1 MDKVTVADVHADVV
15 RIRAGAEEHEVADL
29 KLIARDSSTLI
40 HLIIGGAVHRIA
52 ILPQAVVHEAGAVE
66 AGGRLRAAVDVAV
79 ADKRA
84 DEPRDLCRRAG
95 AGDGGAAVVPVGRA
109 AVLVG
114 QIFAGDVGRMALIL
128 NPHPAVRAAAG
139 DGDGLAV
146 FQRTDERAAGRPRIA
161 DVERLR
167 RDVHGLAEI
176 GDGHAGIAGVVA
188 VIGDSGGEDGVVI
201 ILLDALKG
209 AEEHGHGFLPGG
221 GAGRV
226 EDDAAGGVF
235 CAVDI
240 AVGHTELRGFLCPAG
255 KGRGIAK
262 LAEGVGVDGQDG
274 LKGGGIAEVFEEL
287 EKFLP
292 RDALIGS
299 ERAVRITG
307 DDAVFIGLGDVGII
321 RIGKILRAVELQ
333 VVAGGLFEGLDGK
346 EAHFSARD
354 GLLEVHAGE
363 LVWQNLEV
371 LHLLVVALKPV
382 AVCRGKCTGRQR
394 DCQRQRQ
401 QQGAHSSFHVGSSFR
416 VRPMGQ

>member
-1 MDKVTVADVHADVV
+1 MTASPYFSVPTSV
-15 RIRAGAEEHEVADL
+15 
-29 KLIARDSSTLI
+29 
-40 HLIIGGAVHRIA
+40 
-52 ILPQAVVHEAGAVE
+52 LP
-66 AGGRLRAAVDVAV
+66 
-79 ADKRA
+79 
-84 DEPRDLCRRAG
+84 
-95 AGDGGAAVVPVGRA
+95 
-109 AVLVG
+109 
-114 QIFAGDVGRMALIL
+114 
-128 NPHPAVRAAAG
+128 
-139 DGDGLAV
+139 
-146 FQRTDERAAGRPRIA
+146 GRPRIA

-167 RDVHGLAEI
+167 GDVHSFAEV
-176 GDGHAGIAGVVA
+176 GDGDAGFTGVVA

-307 DDAVFIGLGDVGII
+307 DDAVFIGLGDVSFVSVKYCVPSSSRSLPVASSKAWTARRHISPRVMGCL
-321 RIGKILRAVELQ
+321 RSMPVNWSGRILR
-333 VVAGGLFEGLDGK
+333 FCI
-346 EAHFSARD
+346 S
-354 GLLEVHAGE
+354 
-363 LVWQNLEV
+363 W
-371 LHLLVVALKPV
+371 
-382 AVCRGKCTGRQR
+382 
-394 DCQRQRQ
+394 
-401 QQGAHSSFHVGSSFR
+401 
-416 VRPMGQ
+416 